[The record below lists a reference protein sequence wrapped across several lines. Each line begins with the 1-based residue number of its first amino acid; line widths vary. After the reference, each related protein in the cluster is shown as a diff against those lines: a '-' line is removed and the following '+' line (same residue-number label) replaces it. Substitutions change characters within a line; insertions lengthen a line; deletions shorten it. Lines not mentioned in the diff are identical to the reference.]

1 LVFGVDAMSDIT
13 VLSEQKCF
21 EGLQGVYSHASP
33 ACGVDMRFA
42 VFQPPQ
48 ALAGQRVPV
57 VTYLSGLTCTE
68 ENVTVKAGAQRW
80 AAELGLLLV
89 CPDTSPRGPE
99 VADDES
105 YDLGTGAGFYVD
117 ATEPPW
123 SRHYRM
129 YSYVTEDLAAAVAAN
144 FPADTARQ
152 GIFGHS
158 MGGHGALTIHLRNP
172 EVYRSV
178 SAFAPIAAPMNCPWG
193 EKALTAYLGPDREA
207 WRDHDTCELV
217 RRDPSQAKFLIDQ
230 GTADDFL
237 ETQLKPDLLAKA
249 CEAAG
254 QHFELRLQPGYDH
267 SYFFIQTFMEDHLRH
282 HAAALGA

>member
-1 LVFGVDAMSDIT
+1 MSDIT
-13 VLSEQKCF
+13 VLGEQKCF
-21 EGLQGVYSHASP
+21 EGLQGVYSHASA

-42 VFQPPQ
+42 LFQPPQ
-48 ALAGQRVPV
+48 ALDGEKVPV

-68 ENVTVKAGAQRW
+68 ENVTVKAAAQRW

-99 VADDES
+99 VADDEA

-129 YSYVTEDLAAAVAAN
+129 YSYVSEDLAGTVADN

-158 MGGHGALTIHLRNP
+158 MGGHGALTLHLRNP

-178 SAFAPIAAPMNCPWG
+178 SAFAPIAAPMQCPWG
-193 EKALTAYLGPDREA
+193 EKALTAYLGADREA
-207 WRDHDTCELV
+207 WRDYDTCELV
-217 RRDPSQAKFLIDQ
+217 RRRPSQAKLFIDQ
-230 GTADDFL
+230 GAADDFL
-237 ETQLKPDLLAKA
+237 ETQLKPDLLVEA

-282 HAAALGA
+282 HAGVLGA

>member
-1 LVFGVDAMSDIT
+1 MSDIT
-13 VLSEQKCF
+13 VLGEQKCF

-144 FPADTARQ
+144 FPADTTARQ

-178 SAFAPIAAPMNCPWG
+178 SAFAPIAAPMYCPWG
-193 EKALTAYLGPDREA
+193 EKALTAYLGSEREA
-207 WRDHDTCELV
+207 WRDYDACELV
-217 RRDPSQAKFLIDQ
+217 RRRPSQAKIFIDQ
-230 GTADDFL
+230 GAADDFL
-237 ETQLKPDLLAKA
+237 ETQLKPDLLAEA

-254 QHFELRLQPGYDH
+254 QPFELRLQPGYDH

-282 HAAALGA
+282 HAAALEA

>member
-1 LVFGVDAMSDIT
+1 MSDIT
-13 VLSEQKCF
+13 ALSEQKCF
-21 EGLQGVYSHASP
+21 EGLQGVYSHASA

-99 VADDES
+99 VADDDS

-158 MGGHGALTIHLRNP
+158 MGGHGALTLHLRNP

-178 SAFAPIAAPMNCPWG
+178 SAFAPIVAPMHCPWG
-193 EKALTAYLGPDREA
+193 EKALTAYLGADREA
-207 WRDHDTCELV
+207 WRDYDTCELV
-217 RRDPSQAKFLIDQ
+217 RRRPSQAKFFIDQ
-230 GTADDFL
+230 GAADDFL
-237 ETQLKPDLLAKA
+237 ETQLKPDLLVEA
-249 CEAAG
+249 CEEAG
-254 QHFELRLQPGYDH
+254 QHFELHMQPGYDH

>member
-1 LVFGVDAMSDIT
+1 MSDIT

-48 ALAGQRVPV
+48 ALAGPRVPV

-99 VADDES
+99 VADDDS

-178 SAFAPIAAPMNCPWG
+178 SAFAPIAAPMHCPWG
-193 EKALTAYLGPDREA
+193 EKALTAYLGSEREA
-207 WRDHDTCELV
+207 WRDYDACELV
-217 RRDPSQAKFLIDQ
+217 RRRPSQAKIFIDQ
-230 GTADDFL
+230 GAADDFL
-237 ETQLKPDLLAKA
+237 ETQLKPDLLAET

-254 QHFELRLQPGYDH
+254 QPFELRLQPGYDH

-282 HAAALGA
+282 HAAALGT

>member
-1 LVFGVDAMSDIT
+1 MSDIT

-33 ACGVDMRFA
+33 ACGVAMRFA

-99 VADDES
+99 VADDET

-129 YSYVTEDLAAAVAAN
+129 YSYVTEDLARTVAAN

-193 EKALTAYLGPDREA
+193 EKALTAYLGADREA

-217 RRDPSQAKFLIDQ
+217 RRGPSQARFFIDQ

-254 QHFELRLQPGYDH
+254 QQFELRMQPGYDH

>member
-1 LVFGVDAMSDIT
+1 MSDIT
-13 VLSEQKCF
+13 VLGEQKCF

-178 SAFAPIAAPMNCPWG
+178 SAFAPIAAPMHCPWG
-193 EKALTAYLGPDREA
+193 EKALTAYLGADREA

-217 RRDPSQAKFLIDQ
+217 RRGPSQAKFLIDQ
-230 GTADDFL
+230 GAADDFL

-249 CEAAG
+249 CEASG

>member
-1 LVFGVDAMSDIT
+1 MSGLTI
-13 VLSEQKCF
+13 LSEQKCF
-21 EGLQGVYSHASP
+21 EGLQGVYSHASA

-42 VFQPPQ
+42 LFQPPQ
-48 ALAGQRVPV
+48 ALDGEKVPV

-68 ENVTVKAGAQRW
+68 ENFTVKAGAQRW

-99 VADDES
+99 VADDEA

-144 FPADTARQ
+144 FPADSGRQ

-158 MGGHGALTIHLRNP
+158 MGGHGALVLHLRNP
-172 EVYRSV
+172 EVYSSV
-178 SAFAPIAAPMNCPWG
+178 SAFAPIVSPMYCPWG
-193 EKALTAYLGPDREA
+193 EKAFTAYLGAEREA
-207 WRDHDTCELV
+207 WRDYDSCELV
-217 RRDPSQAKFLIDQ
+217 RRRPSRAKLFVDQ

-237 ETQLKPDLLAKA
+237 GTQLKPDLLVEA
-249 CEAAG
+249 CEEAG
-254 QHFELRLQPGYDH
+254 QHFELRMQPGYDH
-267 SYFFIQTFMEDHLRH
+267 SYFFIQSFVEDHLRH
-282 HAAALGA
+282 HAAELAA